1 MRQMRLIR
9 GHVALSVAVTAL
21 ASPFFCREAGA
32 ATTLSWKGLEWNVT
46 SGGMAGVA
54 EGNPD
59 NVSVDAD
66 GYLHLKITKSG
77 DTWTAA
83 ELFTT
88 TLLGFGTYQWQ
99 VDAAIDTFDKN
110 VVLGLFPYGP
120 AAGIG
125 KDGTNEIDIE
135 YSRWSVANGPNADWT
150 DYPAAGDTVGEL
162 DYTFSLGG
170 TTQSTSRFEW
180 ASDHITSSL
189 FKGFDRVFD
198 TTNQLKTWTYAPANP
213 TINIPQQPLP
223 LGMNLWCFQA
233 PPSDGKDVEVVIR
246 DFEFLSAAATVPD
259 AGTTTPGDA
268 STSDGATGS
277 GGTSATAD
285 SGASGGGATSSGGA
299 LGGGGSANGGA
310 TGTGGAATSNG
321 GVASVTGGTANG
333 GAGGGTS
340 TPDAGVASGGGSSS
354 GCGCSVPRR
363 ETNERSRDVGAL
375 AMGVLFAA
383 RFRRRARTRSLALA
397 SAARPRM
404 Q

>member
-1 MRQMRLIR
+1 MRPMMLIR

-21 ASPFFCREAGA
+21 ASTFLCCKAGA

-59 NVSVDAD
+59 NVSIDD
-66 GYLHLKITKSG
+66 NGYLHLKITQNG
-77 DTWTAA
+77 GTWTAS

-135 YSRWSVANGPNADWT
+135 YSRWGVANGPNADWT

-180 ASDHITSSL
+180 ATDHITSSL

-198 TTNQLKTWTYAPANP
+198 TTNQLKTWTYAPDNP

-223 LGMNLWCFQA
+223 LGMNLWCFKA
-233 PPSDGKDVEVVIR
+233 PPSDGKNVEVVIR
-246 DFEFLSAAATVPD
+246 DFEYVSAAAIVPD
-259 AGTTTPGDA
+259 AGTATPGDA
-268 STSDGATGS
+268 STGDGAAGS
-277 GGTSATAD
+277 GGTTGAAD
-285 SGASGGGATSSGGA
+285 SGASGKGGTATSSGGA
-299 LGGGGSANGGA
+299 SNGGGSANGGA
-310 TGTGGAATSNG
+310 SSVGGTATSNG
-321 GVASVTGGTANG
+321 GNASASGGANG
-333 GAGGGTS
+333 GGPSGTS
-340 TPDAGVASGGGSSS
+340 DAGVASGGGSSS
-354 GCGCSVPRR
+354 GCGCSVPRG

-375 AMGVLFAA
+375 GVGGLFLAGL
-383 RFRRRARTRSLALA
+383 RRRTRTRSLALA